1 MTIQI
6 EPIQLVHVEQ
16 FHAVLDAVASERKY
30 LPVFRAPSLEQ
41 MHTFVEHTIATE
53 QPQFVALHKG
63 RVVGW
68 CDILAR
74 SDPIREHV
82 GTVGMGLLH
91 DYRGKAIGRRLLV
104 RTLEA
109 ANSFGFRRIEL
120 KVRASNAAAIGLYNS
135 LGFTEEGRLK
145 DDVLIDG
152 AFDSTVCMAF
162 FPS

>member
-6 EPIQLVHVEQ
+6 EPIQLVHVAE
-16 FHAVLDAVASERKY
+16 FHAVLDTVAHERKY

-41 MHTFVEHTIATE
+41 MLSFVEHTIATE
-53 QPQFVALHKG
+53 QPQFVALDNGH
-63 RVVGW
+63 VVGW

-74 SDPIREHV
+74 SDPTREHV
-82 GTVGMGLLH
+82 GTVGIGLLH
-91 DYRGKAIGRRLLV
+91 HYRGKGIGRRLLV

-109 ANSFGFRRIEL
+109 ANSFGFQRIEL
-120 KVRASNAAAIGLYNS
+120 KVRATNTPAIGLYKS
-135 LGFTEEGRLK
+135 LGFAEEGRLK

-152 AFDSTVCMAF
+152 AFDSTVCMAL